1 MNRQIHQGQKYLSF
15 GHEFLALENSQGGTV
30 KVARIDHELSYPLH
44 PAQWMHS
51 SMLTPLPVR
60 RFHGEV
66 R

>member
-1 MNRQIHQGQKYLSF
+1 MNRKIHQGQKYMAF
-15 GHEFLALENSQGGTV
+15 GHEFLALENGSGTV

-60 RFHGEV
+60 RYGEV